1 MTAGTTEI
9 SKQNNKEDM
18 DKYTKELNEKTE
30 RCAKLLS
37 EGKIEKADEIKA
49 KIDSIYMKFRNEQ
62 VEKKMYNESTNF
74 GIANHIFDQKMPELF
89 KKNRKA
95 MKEFVQTVRS
105 DKNLVAEAM
114 FYKAMRDYDGSV
126 ESDKY
131 VNECLD
137 LATRRID
144 FNTVN
149 ESNRKIADVMKK
161 YGIMSDGLISE
172 ERKQMYECCDYLLT
186 NKKKLSN
193 VVQMNERTKMV
204 KNFLNENKNQK
215 HDEKQPDVDRQLS
228 EFEQKYGNTLS
239 EYEHSIVRDITNES
253 TSNGRK
259 RELFNM
265 FKEETLDKI
274 NAVMTESDN
283 DEKEK
288 LRIVKEEI
296 ENINFNANTLK
307 KDIVKLIEVK
317 EIMDFD

>member
-1 MTAGTTEI
+1 
-9 SKQNNKEDM
+9 M

-49 KIDSIYMKFRNEQ
+49 KIDSIFMKFRNEQ

-161 YGIMSDGLISE
+161 YGIMADGLISE

-228 EFEQKYGNTLS
+228 EFEQKYGNALS

-296 ENINFNANTLK
+296 ENIAFNANTLK

>member
-1 MTAGTTEI
+1 
-9 SKQNNKEDM
+9 M

-37 EGKIEKADEIKA
+37 DGKIEKADEIKA

-296 ENINFNANTLK
+296 ENIAFSANTLK

>member
-1 MTAGTTEI
+1 MTAETTEI

-37 EGKIEKADEIKA
+37 DGKIEKADEIKA
-49 KIDSIYMKFRNEQ
+49 KIDSIYMRFRNEQ

-161 YGIMSDGLISE
+161 YGIMSDGLISD

-239 EYEHSIVRDITNES
+239 EYEHSIVRDITNKS

-296 ENINFNANTLK
+296 ESIAFNANTLK

>member
-1 MTAGTTEI
+1 
-9 SKQNNKEDM
+9 M

-296 ENINFNANTLK
+296 ENIAFNANTLK

>member
-1 MTAGTTEI
+1 
-9 SKQNNKEDM
+9 M

-296 ENINFNANTLK
+296 ENITFNANTLK

>member
-1 MTAGTTEI
+1 
-9 SKQNNKEDM
+9 M
-18 DKYTKELNEKTE
+18 DKYTKELNDKTE
-30 RCAKLLS
+30 RCAKLMS

-49 KIDSIYMKFRNEQ
+49 KIDSIYIRFRNEQ

-296 ENINFNANTLK
+296 ENITFNANTLK

>member
-1 MTAGTTEI
+1 
-9 SKQNNKEDM
+9 M

-37 EGKIEKADEIKA
+37 DGKIEKADEIKA
-49 KIDSIYMKFRNEQ
+49 KIDSIYMRFRNEQ

-161 YGIMSDGLISE
+161 YGIMSDGLISD

-239 EYEHSIVRDITNES
+239 EYEHSIVRDITNKS

-265 FKEETLDKI
+265 FKEDTLDKI

-296 ENINFNANTLK
+296 ESIAFNANTLK

>member
-1 MTAGTTEI
+1 
-9 SKQNNKEDM
+9 M

-30 RCAKLLS
+30 RCSKLLS
-37 EGKIEKADEIKA
+37 DGKIEKADEIKA
-49 KIDSIYMKFRNEQ
+49 KIDSIYMRFRNEQ

-126 ESDKY
+126 DSDKY

-149 ESNRKIADVMKK
+149 ESNKKIADVMKK

-172 ERKQMYECCDYLLT
+172 ERKQVYECCDYLLT

-215 HDEKQPDVDRQLS
+215 HDEKQPDVDKQLS
-228 EFEQKYGNTLS
+228 EFEQKYGNILS

-296 ENINFNANTLK
+296 ENITFNANTLK

>member
-1 MTAGTTEI
+1 
-9 SKQNNKEDM
+9 M

-204 KNFLNENKNQK
+204 KNFLNENNNQK

-228 EFEQKYGNTLS
+228 DFEQKYGNTLS

-296 ENINFNANTLK
+296 ENITFNANTLK

>member
-1 MTAGTTEI
+1 
-9 SKQNNKEDM
+9 M

-37 EGKIEKADEIKA
+37 DGKIEKADEIKA

-215 HDEKQPDVDRQLS
+215 QDEKQPNVDKQLS

-296 ENINFNANTLK
+296 ENIAFNANTLK

>member
-1 MTAGTTEI
+1 
-9 SKQNNKEDM
+9 M

-37 EGKIEKADEIKA
+37 DGKIEKADEIKA
-49 KIDSIYMKFRNEQ
+49 KIDSIYMRFRNEQ

-161 YGIMSDGLISE
+161 YGIMSDGLISD

-296 ENINFNANTLK
+296 ESIAFNANTLK

>member
-1 MTAGTTEI
+1 
-9 SKQNNKEDM
+9 M

-37 EGKIEKADEIKA
+37 DGKIEKADEIKA

-296 ENINFNANTLK
+296 ENITFNANTLK

>member
-1 MTAGTTEI
+1 
-9 SKQNNKEDM
+9 M

-37 EGKIEKADEIKA
+37 DGKIEKADEIKA
-49 KIDSIYMKFRNEQ
+49 KIDSIYMRFRNEQ

-296 ENINFNANTLK
+296 ENIAFNANTLK

>member
-1 MTAGTTEI
+1 
-9 SKQNNKEDM
+9 M

>member
-1 MTAGTTEI
+1 
-9 SKQNNKEDM
+9 M

-49 KIDSIYMKFRNEQ
+49 KIDSIYMRFRNEQ

-215 HDEKQPDVDRQLS
+215 RDEKQPDVDRQLS

-253 TSNGRK
+253 TSSGRK

-296 ENINFNANTLK
+296 ENITFNANTLK